1 MCCTPLAGC
10 INNYK
15 RHASVCA
22 TRLSVWRGAARRHAR
37 RKAKLRPL
45 WRFADLWSTASTWQL
60 SSSLYDVNCDGHF
73 KFHARAP
80 MGALRATR
88 ISIMSSLPDR
98 CERSS
103 PRPPAPNVHR
113 MAVRRDIEVKAKG
126 GVPTRRGGADPAPAP
141 LKTRTAIGMHTN
153 AKRQTLHELLHE

>member
-88 ISIMSSLPDR
+88 ISIMSSLPVGVNG
-98 CERSS
+98 EQ
-103 PRPPAPNVHR
+103 PPAPRTECTPN
-113 MAVRRDIEVKAKG
+113 
-126 GVPTRRGGADPAPAP
+126 GGAARHRGERGRP
-141 LKTRTAIGMHTN
+141 LKTRTAIGIHTN
-153 AKRQTLHELLHE
+153 AKRQTLPELLHE

>member
-88 ISIMSSLPDR
+88 ISIMSSLPVGVSGAAPGPPHRMYTEWR
-98 CERSS
+98 CGARHRGERGGCR
-103 PRPPAPNVHR
+103 PGGRPPGPPQNPHGNRHAH
-113 MAVRRDIEVKAKG
+113 KY
-126 GVPTRRGGADPAPAP
+126 
-141 LKTRTAIGMHTN
+141 